1 MERTRQVADL
11 GTSSYDAA
19 DDPMLAS
26 LASLTPPTISSSVA
40 RNIRPPSPL
49 ELRKMATHFGIAF
62 AELVPFTWMLLWWLG
77 TPIAWVMQLVRLL
90 LFVFVLLPF
99 FLPQPW

>member
-1 MERTRQVADL
+1 
-11 GTSSYDAA
+11 
-19 DDPMLAS
+19 
-26 LASLTPPTISSSVA
+26 
-40 RNIRPPSPL
+40 
-49 ELRKMATHFGIAF
+49 MATHFGIAF

-99 FLPQPW
+99 FLPPTWKYACSETVQCRTM